1 MGDRKERPERC
12 QVQGPATVCPRSLF
26 DHTQGW
32 SVPMRLCLLPLTAA
46 AMLLATVSAHA
57 VTRGTVVHNPNGIRQ
72 SVVRVESS
80 RGELCS
86 GTLIAPDLVLTA
98 AHCVTQRAAYR
109 VVAVDSAFR
118 QRAVM
123 ATAAALHPAFVPGT
137 TPRTQPGVDL
147 ALLKLRQ
154 PLGTD
159 FAPLDPRAAAPVGA
173 GQPVELAGFGSTA
186 EDARGSARVLRRT
199 QLVTLGT
206 LQVANRVLV
215 VADQQ
220 RLAATSGA
228 GACRGD
234 SGGPILQGGRLV
246 GVVSWSSGALR
257 SRVRTAC
264 GGFTAVTPLAEH
276 APWIAARANDLQRYA
291 PGQAIAQPRAPSNA
305 ADWVGR

>member
-1 MGDRKERPERC
+1 MRIPA
-12 QVQGPATVCPRSLF
+12 VSSVAAILLTIAGP
-26 DHTQGW
+26 
-32 SVPMRLCLLPLTAA
+32 
-46 AMLLATVSAHA
+46 AHA
-57 VTRGTVVHNPNGIRQ
+57 VVGGAVERSPNGVRQ

-264 GGFTAVTPLAEH
+264 GGFTAVTPVAEH
-276 APWIAARANDLQRYA
+276 APWIAAGADNLRRLAPEPQAVDPNAYYA
-291 PGQAIAQPRAPSNA
+291 TGYAGQAEPVYVRRRAKRN
-305 ADWVGR
+305 RR

>member
-1 MGDRKERPERC
+1 MRPSLLSC
-12 QVQGPATVCPRSLF
+12 AAIALFALAPPA
-26 DHTQGW
+26 Q
-32 SVPMRLCLLPLTAA
+32 
-46 AMLLATVSAHA
+46 A
-57 VTRGTVVHNPNGIRQ
+57 VTGGSVVRNPYGVRQ

-98 AHCVTQRAAYR
+98 AHCVLQRASYR
-109 VVAVDSAFR
+109 VIGVDSAFR

-154 PLGTD
+154 PLGPD
-159 FAPLDPRAAAPVGA
+159 FAPLDPRAASPVGA
-173 GQPVELAGFGSTA
+173 GQPVELAGFGATA
-186 EDARGSARVLRRT
+186 ESAHNSARVLRRT
-199 QLVTLGT
+199 ELVTLGT

-264 GGFTAVTPLAEH
+264 GGFTAVTPIAEH
-276 APWIAARANDLQRYA
+276 SSWIAQRAYDLERYA
-291 PGQAIAQPRAPSNA
+291 PVQAVTQPRAPSSA
-305 ADWVGR
+305 AGWWGR

>member
-1 MGDRKERPERC
+1 MRIPA
-12 QVQGPATVCPRSLF
+12 VSSVAAILLTIAGP
-26 DHTQGW
+26 
-32 SVPMRLCLLPLTAA
+32 
-46 AMLLATVSAHA
+46 AHA
-57 VTRGTVVHNPNGIRQ
+57 VVGGAVERSPNGVRQ

-159 FAPLDPRAAAPVGA
+159 FAPLDPRTAAPVGA

-264 GGFTAVTPLAEH
+264 GGFTAVTPVAEH
-276 APWIAARANDLQRYA
+276 APWISAGADNLRRLAPEPQAVDPNAYYATDYAGRAEPVYVR
-291 PGQAIAQPRAPSNA
+291 GRAKRN
-305 ADWVGR
+305 RR